1 MQISV
6 WNQINICTEDLLD
19 DGDVDD
25 EDDGDD
31 GDDDSDDDD
40 DDNAQEDLLD
50 DGDNP
55 LEDHL
60 LWGGYG
66 DVDAV
71 QHHLDLGERV
81 GRGSTSTP
89 IPL

>member
-31 GDDDSDDDD
+31 GDDDEDSD
-40 DDNAQEDLLD
+40 
-50 DGDNP
+50 
-55 LEDHL
+55 
-60 LWGGYG
+60 GYW
-66 DVDAV
+66 
-71 QHHLDLGERV
+71 
-81 GRGSTSTP
+81 
-89 IPL
+89 